1 MKSFHRV
8 AFLVGLYLCSVLI
21 VAVPAQAQIPAAAV
35 SMNCSPGEVRV
46 EVKPGSSYSGYT
58 TCTVTNPTTYIEKVN
73 IQVTSDGLAVAHAGD
88 VYVGA
93 GQDVDFQVVVRADP
107 YMAMQSRQLSV
118 TGTVT
123 EINSVPP
130 VNVASSQTNVMVN
143 IMQFSLVQVEAVEP
157 FVQLMPKTDK
167 PFEFKVTNLGNQIDF
182 MRIGITDDSREKLE
196 EDGFTINLPAVK
208 TQIENNPAGQKVR
221 VLVRTPK
228 DWGWTDQYYT
238 MNFYAESEFS
248 CKNGGCE
255 RESQMITIYVRGVY
269 LPGFEVVP
277 TLSMVALAAAMAG
290 RSLLRTEEEEGVP
303 VLREAAPGL

>member
-1 MKSFHRV
+1 MKSFSRV
-8 AFLVGLYLCSVLI
+8 TFLIGLYLCSLLI
-21 VAVPAQAQIPAAAV
+21 VAAPAEAQIPAAAV

-157 FVQLMPKTDK
+157 FTQLMPKTDK
-167 PFEFKVTNLGNQIDF
+167 PFEFKVYNLGNQIDLCASASP
-182 MRIGITDDSREKLE
+182 T
-196 EDGFTINLPAVK
+196 NPVK
-208 TQIENNPAGQKVR
+208 SWKKTGSPSTSP
-221 VLVRTPK
+221 L
-228 DWGWTDQYYT
+228 
-238 MNFYAESEFS
+238 
-248 CKNGGCE
+248 
-255 RESQMITIYVRGVY
+255 
-269 LPGFEVVP
+269 
-277 TLSMVALAAAMAG
+277 
-290 RSLLRTEEEEGVP
+290 
-303 VLREAAPGL
+303 